1 MATTK
6 KTTTSTTKKRATRKT
21 TTKTTAK
28 AKEKVEA
35 TKVEKPKQAHRKRVR
50 IGKDETFYVKSNV
63 VGGLYFCSKDKSFE
77 QEWYSSDDE
86 VELTFEEL
94 QKIRRQSKIF
104 FSENWLVVEDQDY
117 SSDPDDHDPYTAR
130 DVYMALNVNQYY
142 EGCITS
148 IAEMDELFTKSPKE
162 IALEVSKMSN
172 ALKETLASR
181 AIEQIEEGN
190 IDSNRVISAL
200 SSSLNIDLEEAIR

>member
-1 MATTK
+1 MATEK
-6 KTTTSTTKKRATRKT
+6 KTTSTTKRKTTRKT
-21 TTKTTAK
+21 TAKTAK
-28 AKEKVEA
+28 ATKAEEVE
-35 TKVEKPKQAHRKRVR
+35 KVEKPKHKKRVR

-117 SSDPDDHDPYTAR
+117 SSDPDDHEPYTAK
-130 DVYMALNVNQYY
+130 DVYTALNVNQYY
-142 EGCITS
+142 DDCITS
-148 IAEMDELFTKSPKE
+148 IEEMDELFTKSPKE
-162 IALEVSKMSN
+162 IAMEVSKMSQ

>member
-1 MATTK
+1 MATEK
-6 KTTTSTTKKRATRKT
+6 KTTSTTKRKTTRKT
-21 TTKTTAK
+21 TAKTAKTTK
-28 AKEKVEA
+28 AEEVE
-35 TKVEKPKQAHRKRVR
+35 KVEKPKHKKRVR

-117 SSDPDDHDPYTAR
+117 SSDPDDHEPYTAK
-130 DVYMALNVNQYY
+130 DVYTALNVNQYY
-142 EGCITS
+142 DDCITS
-148 IAEMDELFTKSPKE
+148 IEEMDELFTKSPKE
-162 IALEVSKMSN
+162 IAMEVSKMSQ

>member
-1 MATTK
+1 MTTEK
-6 KTTTSTTKKRATRKT
+6 KTTSTTKRKTTRKT
-21 TTKTTAK
+21 TAKTAKTTK
-28 AKEKVEA
+28 AEEVE
-35 TKVEKPKQAHRKRVR
+35 KVEKPKHKKRVR

-117 SSDPDDHDPYTAR
+117 SSDPDDHEPYTAK
-130 DVYMALNVNQYY
+130 DVYTALNVNQYY
-142 EGCITS
+142 DDCITS
-148 IAEMDELFTKSPKE
+148 IEEMDELFTKSPKE
-162 IALEVSKMSN
+162 IAMEVSKMSQ

>member
-1 MATTK
+1 MATEK
-6 KTTTSTTKKRATRKT
+6 KTTSTTKRKTTRKT
-21 TTKTTAK
+21 TAKTAKTTK
-28 AKEKVEA
+28 AEEVE
-35 TKVEKPKQAHRKRVR
+35 KVEKPKHKKRVR
-50 IGKDETFYVKSNV
+50 IEKDETFYVKSNV

-117 SSDPDDHDPYTAR
+117 SSDPDDHEPYTAK
-130 DVYMALNVNQYY
+130 DVYTALNVNQYY
-142 EGCITS
+142 DDCITS
-148 IAEMDELFTKSPKE
+148 IEEMDELFTKSPKE
-162 IALEVSKMSN
+162 IAMEVSKMSQ

>member
-1 MATTK
+1 MVTEK
-6 KTTTSTTKKRATRKT
+6 KTTSTTKRKTTRKT
-21 TTKTTAK
+21 TAKTAKTTK
-28 AKEKVEA
+28 AEEVE
-35 TKVEKPKQAHRKRVR
+35 KVEKPKHKKRVR

-117 SSDPDDHDPYTAR
+117 SSDPDDHEPYTAK
-130 DVYMALNVNQYY
+130 DVYTALNVNQYY
-142 EGCITS
+142 DDCITS
-148 IAEMDELFTKSPKE
+148 IEEMDELFTKSPKE
-162 IALEVSKMSN
+162 IAMEVSKMSQ

>member
-1 MATTK
+1 MATEK
-6 KTTTSTTKKRATRKT
+6 KTTSTTKRKTTRKT
-21 TTKTTAK
+21 TAKTAKTTK
-28 AKEKVEA
+28 AEEVE
-35 TKVEKPKQAHRKRVR
+35 KVEKPKHKKRVR

-104 FSENWLVVEDQDY
+104 FSENWLVIEDQDY
-117 SSDPDDHDPYTAR
+117 SSDPDDHEPYTAK
-130 DVYMALNVNQYY
+130 DVYTALNVNQYY
-142 EGCITS
+142 DDCITS
-148 IAEMDELFTKSPKE
+148 IEEMDELFTKSPKE
-162 IALEVSKMSN
+162 IAMEVSKMSQ

>member
-1 MATTK
+1 MTTEK
-6 KTTTSTTKKRATRKT
+6 KTTSTTKRKTTRKT
-21 TTKTTAK
+21 TAKTAKTTK
-28 AKEKVEA
+28 AEEVEKVG
-35 TKVEKPKQAHRKRVR
+35 KPKHKKRVR

-104 FSENWLVVEDQDY
+104 FSENWLVIEDQDY
-117 SSDPDDHDPYTAR
+117 SSDPDDHEPYTAK
-130 DVYMALNVNQYY
+130 DVYTALNVNQYY
-142 EGCITS
+142 DDCITS
-148 IAEMDELFTKSPKE
+148 IEEMDELFTKSPKE
-162 IALEVSKMSN
+162 IAMEVSKMSQ